1 MNVIAALVG
10 LAAAAVQQEEMYKG
24 LALGDRVEVT
34 FASGSTITGKLAVP
48 ARAPGEPPVESLDY
62 LKEKSLTLDVSL
74 EYPGLSGTMTVRK
87 DQIKTLRRL
96 DPLSEKD
103 RKRLEEENRRLQ
115 EERAK
120 DKPAPPPAPPPPAK
134 QEPPKPDPAAEE
146 AKKREERLKAG
157 EALYKKFPPPDWD
170 QTRENAIKLK
180 LLRRQV
186 PSLDEQEFHKGF
198 ELWDLY
204 RRSLEE
210 KKPAPK
216 KE

>member
-10 LAAAAVQQEEMYKG
+10 LAATAVQQEEMYQG
-24 LALGDRVEVT
+24 LALGDRVEIT
-34 FASGSTITGKLAVP
+34 FKSGSSITGKLAN
-48 ARAPGEPPVESLDY
+48 APRPPNEQPPDSVDY
-62 LKEKSLTLDVSL
+62 VKEKALTIDVSL

-87 DQIKTLRRL
+87 DQIKSLRRL
-96 DPLSEKD
+96 DPLSEED
-103 RKRLEEENRRLQ
+103 RKRLEEEKRRL
-115 EERAK
+115 EKELAK
-120 DKPAPPPAPPPPAK
+120 RNPAPAPAPAPPAA
-134 QEPPKPDPAAEE
+134 QEPPKPDPAAAE
-146 AKKREERLKAG
+146 AKKREEQLKAG

-186 PSLDEQEFHKGF
+186 PSLDEQEFHKSF

-216 KE
+216 KD